1 MCVCVCVFISV
12 HIFIAFSV
20 FMTHRFVQLA
30 LKKNLE
36 AQYQNTR
43 IIKYDS
49 TSIGKHLVISFHSKI
64 HFLFFRTFFFGQ
76 KIITIPFIITTR
88 ITRIRRILFN
98 DAPKHLRATYIKGE
112 NIFTSTNWPKMSINQ
127 WKDQKI
133 SASGS

>member
-1 MCVCVCVFISV
+1 MCLCVCFHFGSHFYSIQCFYDASICSTGTEEK
-12 HIFIAFSV
+12 FRSS
-20 FMTHRFVQLA
+20 
-30 LKKNLE
+30 
-36 AQYQNTR
+36 R